1 MSNEKTI
8 DILEHNWTRLVNA
21 DYTDEELNDAHNTA
35 IRILKSTETTRWKII
50 SPTLHIYECERCG
63 ENLITDDISV
73 YKYCHNCGRKV
84 R

>member
-1 MSNEKTI
+1 MSIEKTI

-21 DYTDEELNDAHNTA
+21 EYTDDELNDAHNTA
-35 IRILKSTETTRWKII
+35 IRVLNSTETTRWKKI
-50 SPTLHIYECERCG
+50 SPANIYECEQCG
-63 ENLITDDISV
+63 INLMTNDIEV